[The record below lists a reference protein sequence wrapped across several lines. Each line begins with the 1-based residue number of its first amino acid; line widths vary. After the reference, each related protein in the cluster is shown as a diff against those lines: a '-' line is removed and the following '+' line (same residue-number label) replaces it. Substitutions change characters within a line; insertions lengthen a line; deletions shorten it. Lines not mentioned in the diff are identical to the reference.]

1 MEGNMKAKENFTKVL
16 IHVILILVSITMLVP
31 FIWMILTAFKTVT
44 EATSVDPFVIFPKV
58 WRTDS
63 FKEVIRNMNFF
74 VLYKNTLLMIFFRVL
89 CAVLTATMAGY
100 AFGRLHFKGRDFCFS
115 LVLLQMMVPAQIFI
129 SPQYIMVSKMGM
141 LNTIFGLVFPGM
153 VTAFGT
159 FLLRQGYMGL
169 PNDLEE
175 AARLD
180 GCNIGQTF
188 LYIMAPLTRSS
199 MVALGIFTAVF
210 AFKDLMWPMIVNTDK
225 DMLVLSSALAKMQ
238 GQYGKLGA
246 AYSPIC
252 RSARWDGWGKAHENG
267 DWVCRRPLC
276 LAGVQ
281 RSQPPCHG
289 SQTAPIKIA
298 LQERCF
304 PQGKIH
310 SARQCQSCMQVG
322 RSFHARL
329 FPRRSIGSGGLR
341 ILAVHGTARECQ
353 SRSRRPFWCSRCIRR
368 NTRYTA
374 FRRNGRQ
381 QKR

>member
-159 FLLRQGYMGL
+159 VLLRQGYMGL

-238 GQYGKLGA
+238 GQYAAKFPELMAASLIACIPMIVLYVIFQKQFIEGIATSGGKL
-246 AYSPIC
+246 
-252 RSARWDGWGKAHENG
+252 
-267 DWVCRRPLC
+267 
-276 LAGVQ
+276 
-281 RSQPPCHG
+281 
-289 SQTAPIKIA
+289 
-298 LQERCF
+298 
-304 PQGKIH
+304 
-310 SARQCQSCMQVG
+310 
-322 RSFHARL
+322 
-329 FPRRSIGSGGLR
+329 
-341 ILAVHGTARECQ
+341 
-353 SRSRRPFWCSRCIRR
+353 
-368 NTRYTA
+368 
-374 FRRNGRQ
+374 
-381 QKR
+381 

>member
-63 FKEVIRNMNFF
+63 FKEVIRNMNFL

-238 GQYGKLGA
+238 GQYASKFPELMAASLIACIPMIVIYMIFQKQFIEGIATSGGKL
-246 AYSPIC
+246 
-252 RSARWDGWGKAHENG
+252 
-267 DWVCRRPLC
+267 
-276 LAGVQ
+276 
-281 RSQPPCHG
+281 
-289 SQTAPIKIA
+289 
-298 LQERCF
+298 
-304 PQGKIH
+304 
-310 SARQCQSCMQVG
+310 
-322 RSFHARL
+322 
-329 FPRRSIGSGGLR
+329 
-341 ILAVHGTARECQ
+341 
-353 SRSRRPFWCSRCIRR
+353 
-368 NTRYTA
+368 
-374 FRRNGRQ
+374 
-381 QKR
+381 